1 MNLTRLLQF
10 IPLIVGVFLAY
21 HLIFKL
27 QLPSKSIG
35 AIVTYFIGIIIVIL
49 ALTWILSTF
58 LPDYANNLLSLGRD
72 GSSGWGEFINGTTQV
87 VEESIPGI
95 TDGTQP
101 VPNSG
106 GSSPPTTV
114 NNGNNSTVI
123 VVTPLSPAVPTTDAV
138 VVDSNGVAIQDASG
152 RTIHVVGEGD
162 TLLSISRLYNV
173 PLEDI
178 RLANGIYTDTILV
191 GQEIIIP
198 AQTQPAD
205 DGK

>member
-35 AIVTYFIGIIIVIL
+35 AIITYFIGIIIVIL

-58 LPDYANNLLSLGRD
+58 LPDFANNLLSLGRD
-72 GSSGWGEFINGTTQV
+72 GSSGWGEFINGTTEV

-95 TDGTQP
+95 TNGDP
-101 VPNSG
+101 VPSG
-106 GSSPPTTV
+106 SRSTPTTV
-114 NNGNNSTVI
+114 DNVIIVTPISPAPPTDNVI
-123 VVTPLSPAVPTTDAV
+123 VGGPGSEL
-138 VVDSNGVAIQDASG
+138 QDAAG
-152 RTIHVVGEGD
+152 RQIHVVVAGD

-173 PLEDI
+173 PVENI
-178 RLANGIYTDTILV
+178 RIANGIPAYSDLIMV
-191 GQEIIIP
+191 GQELIIP
-198 AQTQPAD
+198 AQQPAD